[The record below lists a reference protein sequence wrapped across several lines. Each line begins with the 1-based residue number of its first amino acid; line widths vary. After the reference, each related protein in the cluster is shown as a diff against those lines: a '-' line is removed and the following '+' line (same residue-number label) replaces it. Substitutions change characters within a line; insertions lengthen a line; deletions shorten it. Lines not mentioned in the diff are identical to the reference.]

1 MWFYVQLWLPL
12 LPIAYVV
19 SCAVDQQTKPHVW
32 WPPDQKF
39 FRVTS
44 APLRPA
50 QGAANRVAV
59 FGGSWALPS
68 WIARKCRRML
78 SPERPR

>member
-32 WPPDQKF
+32 WPPDIKSF
-39 FRVTS
+39 F
-44 APLRPA
+44 A
-50 QGAANRVAV
+50 
-59 FGGSWALPS
+59 
-68 WIARKCRRML
+68 
-78 SPERPR
+78 